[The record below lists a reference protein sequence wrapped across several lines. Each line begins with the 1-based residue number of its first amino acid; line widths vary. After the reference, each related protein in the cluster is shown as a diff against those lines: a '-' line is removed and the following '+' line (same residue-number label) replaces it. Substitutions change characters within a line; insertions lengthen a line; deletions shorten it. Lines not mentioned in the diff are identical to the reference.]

1 MKKCIVIGGGFAG
14 LTSAVYLAKAGY
26 NVELIEA
33 SSKLGG
39 RAYSFLDKNTG
50 TVIDNGQHI
59 LMGCYDETL
68 KFIKLIKAEDN
79 FHFQKRLEVNFL
91 ASNFKILPLK
101 SFPVFYPLNLL
112 LGLLNYKAITFFERL
127 KLLKFILTLP
137 FFPKKKLDHMNVAEL
152 LENGNQNENI
162 RKAFWEIIA
171 VGALNANIENASA
184 KIFADVLRKIF
195 FKGNSSST
203 IVLPLYGLSESY
215 CNHAQ
220 KFIEENN
227 GRIFFSEP
235 VLSLQIENEK
245 VSEIIT
251 SKRTITDFD
260 FVVTAVPLF
269 AIEKISPDIITDK
282 FHLKY
287 SSILST
293 HIWLN
298 ENPLDKTFYGLI
310 DSEVHWIFNHGT
322 HITIVISHAN
332 ELAEKSNETIF
343 EIIMSEIEKFTKIKK
358 ELVIRYKIIKEKRAT
373 FIPLGDIIKLR
384 PPSRTKLRN
393 VFLAGDWTDTG
404 LPSTIESAVKSGRT
418 AAEIIIGQS
427 Y

>member
-137 FFPKKKLDHMNVAEL
+137 FFSKKKLDHMNVAEL

-162 RKAFWEIIA
+162 KKAFWEIIA

-260 FVVTAVPLF
+260 FVVIAVPLF
-269 AIEKISPDIITDK
+269 AIEKFLPDTIADK

-287 SSILST
+287 SSILSA

-298 ENPLDKTFYGLI
+298 KNPLDKTFYGLI

-332 ELAEKSNETIF
+332 ELA
-343 EIIMSEIEKFTKIKK
+343 
-358 ELVIRYKIIKEKRAT
+358 
-373 FIPLGDIIKLR
+373 
-384 PPSRTKLRN
+384 
-393 VFLAGDWTDTG
+393 
-404 LPSTIESAVKSGRT
+404 
-418 AAEIIIGQS
+418 
-427 Y
+427 